1 MVRMVDWECEEAR
14 PVVFVKAVKCLSMGF
29 AVTPLGGC
37 AVGVGAIFG
46 SFIKALAFSPDLED
60 TLFTQALLGF
70 ALIETFMVITVG
82 VVVLIYSF

>member
-1 MVRMVDWECEEAR
+1 M
-14 PVVFVKAVKCLSMGF
+14 
-29 AVTPLGGC
+29 
-37 AVGVGAIFG
+37 GVGAIFG
-46 SFIKALAFSPDLED
+46 AFIKALSFSPDLED